1 MQLKKTRP
9 DRSCPGPAAAAK
21 DKMRVVFANQLRG
34 IAALCVVVA
43 HYLGVFWNNS
53 EIIGQITSAPAQN
66 PPTPA
71 FVTAL
76 SHGFDLI
83 WFNPGAFGVALFF
96 LISGLV
102 LPFSLTHHTSLTFLA
117 ARALRIYPTYLAGFA
132 LQLSVIAANAHFWGL
147 PFVHSN
153 KEILANAFLV
163 EDLLY
168 LPVLD
173 TVNWTLLTEFK
184 FYVIMALIA
193 PFIRLGSLAALL
205 LVALALSVATM
216 LALSPIIQA
225 NAAFL
230 VFMLIG
236 VLFHYRL
243 RNLISAKALI
253 AAIAAFSLM
262 FVICWKYGVYANLFP
277 AITINYFYALIVFSV
292 LFVMRD
298 SIRNVAI
305 LDRLADIS
313 YPLYLI
319 HALVGYSLLKLLMLA
334 CGFGFPLALA
344 LTLAIVLGL
353 AAGLHKAIEKP
364 TIAAGRYLSSRKKAR
379 ETNDPVPTSAG

>member
-1 MQLKKTRP
+1 
-9 DRSCPGPAAAAK
+9 
-21 DKMRVVFANQLRG
+21 MRVVFANQLRG
-34 IAALCVVVA
+34 IAALCVVVT

-53 EIIGQITSAPAQN
+53 DIIGQITSTPAQN
-66 PPTPA
+66 PPTPT
-71 FVTAL
+71 FISAL
-76 SHGFDLI
+76 KNVFSLI
-83 WFNPGAFGVALFF
+83 SFNPGAFGVGLFF

-102 LPFSLTHHTSLTFLA
+102 LPFSLAHHTSLTFLA
-117 ARALRIYPTYLAGFA
+117 ARALRIYPTYFAGFA

-153 KEILANAFLV
+153 KEILANAFLI

-168 LPVLD
+168 LPVFD
-173 TVNWTLLTEFK
+173 TVNWTLLTELK

-193 PFIRLGSLAALL
+193 PFIRLGSLAALYS
-205 LVALALSVATM
+205 VALALTAATM

-243 RNLISAKALI
+243 RNLITAKALI
-253 AAIAAFSLM
+253 AGIAAFSLM

-277 AITINYFYALIVFSV
+277 AITINYFYALIVFSA

-319 HALVGYSLLKLLMLA
+319 HALIGYSLLKLLMLA
-334 CGFGFPLALA
+334 CGLGFPLALA

-353 AAGLHKAIEKP
+353 SAGLHKAIEKP
-364 TIAAGRYLSSRKKAR
+364 TIAAGRYLSSRKKAQ
-379 ETNDPVPTSAG
+379 ETNDPVPRSAE